1 MKTRYALMAAL
12 MLICQAMPVAQ
23 AQSRGF
29 GRYANSPVHT
39 AFGVYP
45 YSYSN
50 PAFRAGGGTVGG
62 TDAFLM
68 RQMQSQQMQAMQQQ
82 QRAAQ
87 AQQKAMLAAAEKA
100 NKAKATGSD
109 KNGGSATIAAVSLQ
123 QPQAPHLKS
132 KQELARERARKREA
146 GGQGKP

>member
-1 MKTRYALMAAL
+1 MKPCFTLTAGLMVLYAAL
-12 MLICQAMPVAQ
+12 PAQ
-23 AQSRGF
+23 AQQRGF

-50 PAFRAGGGTVGG
+50 LAFRAGGGTVAG

-82 QRAAQ
+82 QKAAV
-87 AQQKAMLAAAEKA
+87 AQQKAMMAAAEKA
-100 NKAKATGSD
+100 NKASAKTGD
-109 KNGGSATIAAVSLQ
+109 KNSGTPAIASVPLQ
-123 QPQAPHLKS
+123 QPAPHVKGR
-132 KQELARERARKREA
+132 QELARERARKREA
-146 GGQGKP
+146 TGQGQK